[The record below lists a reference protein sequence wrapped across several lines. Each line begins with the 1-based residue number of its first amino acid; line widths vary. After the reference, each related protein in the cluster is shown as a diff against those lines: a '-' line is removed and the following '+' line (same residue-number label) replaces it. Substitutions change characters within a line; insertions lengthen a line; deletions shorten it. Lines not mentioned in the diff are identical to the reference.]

1 MMRGFISTV
10 AVVACAGVYVL
21 AAERATFVLTNGERK
36 SGELVAHGGN
46 AANFIDGQLNLGDNG
61 REQSYA
67 IDQVAVIDFAGGTP
81 TPAELANV
89 PVSGQTVVLRNG
101 SAVPGK
107 FVNIVRG
114 DTLVWENE
122 SGQPQQLPLRDVARV
137 YLNGQAAR
145 TAFNYNGAAAVATA
159 GVLNGRTIRVDARRQ
174 WTDTGID
181 VNAGDRVAFQASG
194 EIQYGRTAGMTA
206 TPDGSG
212 GPVGGGYPD
221 PTVPVGALIG
231 KVGNSRPF
239 AIGTQTQPLP
249 MPASGRLMLGVNDNA
264 LDDNSGSFTV
274 VVAKQ

>member
-1 MMRGFISTV
+1 MMRRFISTV

-21 AAERATFVLTNGERK
+21 AAERATFILTNGERK

-101 SAVPGK
+101 STVPGK

-114 DTLVWENE
+114 DTLVWENA
-122 SGQPQQLPLRDVARV
+122 SGQPQQLPVRDVARV

-145 TAFNYNGAAAVATA
+145 TAFNYSGAAAVGTA
-159 GVLNGRTIRVDARRQ
+159 GGLNGRTIRVDARRQ

-206 TPDGSG
+206 TPDGNG

-221 PTVPVGALIG
+221 STVPVGALIG
-231 KVGNSRPF
+231 KVGNGRPF
-239 AIGTQTQPLP
+239 AIGTQSQPLP